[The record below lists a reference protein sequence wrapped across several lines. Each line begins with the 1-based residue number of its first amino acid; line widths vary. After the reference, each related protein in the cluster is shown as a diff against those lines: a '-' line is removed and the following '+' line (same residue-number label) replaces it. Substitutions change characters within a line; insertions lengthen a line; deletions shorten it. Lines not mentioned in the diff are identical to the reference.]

1 MRDPPLHLC
10 PHILILYCRPD
21 TPEVTGTAS
30 IIPSSIK
37 VAQSTLT
44 PTATGSH
51 SSSTSASHS
60 SSNAGAIAG
69 GVVGGLLGAALI
81 AAVVAWFVIRRRRA
95 RSAPS
100 TEYMSGQSGEMG
112 QPVPYP
118 LTVDAP
124 RLYVSLFVFVLP
136 VRQVGERKA
145 PELDR

>member
-1 MRDPPLHLC
+1 
-10 PHILILYCRPD
+10 LYCHPD

-30 IIPSSIK
+30 ILPSSIK
-37 VAQSTLT
+37 VSQSTLT
-44 PTATGSH
+44 PTATGS
-51 SSSTSASHS
+51 SSTSTSHS

-100 TEYMSGQSGEMG
+100 TEYMSGQGGEMG

-124 RLYVSLFVFVLP
+124 RLYVSILFLFFFACSP
-136 VRQVGERKA
+136 GEREV
-145 PELDR
+145 PEPIANR